1 MSEKYNW
8 KLNHNNAE
16 FKGNCNIIHHIGE
29 LKNPHSVFST
39 CKLEKIVKA
48 NKICNLNKFLNYSTH
63 DPIKIISNKLL

>member
-48 NKICNLNKFLNYSTH
+48 NKFVI
-63 DPIKIISNKLL
+63 